1 MANLVSN
8 IDGIL
13 QIWDDGTVNIV
24 GGKLQMDAT
33 DVLLNNNNADFSA
46 LSVDSLSFSDA
57 SPTLSESGNYLRVQS
72 TDGYIDIG
80 ANNTSYGH
88 FYTDRPSF
96 FFGSKIRS
104 GGNQF
109 ESHTADLALS
119 RIGSTT
125 ARLRVTAG
133 TTISDQD
140 FDVTGD
146 VTISGDLTVSG
157 DTVTLNTTTIT
168 AEDAVIMLNS
178 GQATPA
184 NDVGLIFQRY
194 SSPTSGNYN
203 TAIIW
208 DESADKFSFG
218 STAEAGADADIT
230 LVSDWFNIHSTGNV
244 GINVATP
251 SRQQYGSTDPRL
263 HVYGSENTGFNL
275 VARFQS
281 GTDQNDSGAAILV
294 NHGNDRGLLIEGG
307 RGGAGTSA
315 DDDGIAHLG
324 LLDSG
329 ANLTR
334 MLTLKQH
341 TYAGSDNRYSVGIGT
356 AAPEAKLDL
365 YTNGIVSA
373 STYVPDWSSTTSTE
387 AIQTTGTYRDMIITN
402 RHSTSKHDVY
412 GFAATTLEFR
422 GTNSSH
428 EWELG
433 KIMGVVDPHSSTGNL
448 GGLVFFASDGGT
460 TDGAGRINRGAASR
474 PYMSIG
480 NDIIYANA
488 NIGIGVTNPT
498 QALQVSGNITVTGTV
513 DGRDIATDGT
523 KLDGIEANATADQT
537 KADIDAL
544 NIDAD
549 TLDSLNSTQFIRSD
563 AADTATGKITFD
575 GGIEGQAIYLSGAQN
590 FDNLKDIG
598 FYSLYNANA
607 SGHTNA
613 PFQYGAM
620 ISSNSNASGGMGM
633 QLAHERTG
641 QGTFIRGMNDSGD
654 TWYDWEEIWTS
665 GTDGAGSGL
674 DADLLDGQQGT
685 YYQKKTAIQDAPPSG
700 AAGDLWYESDT
711 GILFVYYGGAWI
723 DSAPGI
729 QTSDNLQIASL
740 GVGQAASGTSGE
752 IVCSS
757 IGIGT
762 NNPSYKLH
770 IVDGN
775 NHAYVGDTQGDSTMS
790 LRLQDNSSYPVE
802 VQAFSDT
809 LRFNTSTSALAA
821 PSTKMIILSNGHV
834 GIGTNTPNTQ
844 FEVFDGST
852 WDTANFTSSAG
863 TGGGITLHAS
873 NTGAKWS
880 IIAQGTTGGANDN
893 NLGFHLTANGT
904 SSSTTGYKATL
915 THDGHFGLGTSSPY
929 KKLEVTGDMQLD
941 ADNASIWLKSGT
953 TGTSG
958 KIKWTFN
965 SDATVYANVGIDYD
979 TRASRGFDI
988 DVGYPITLDSTT
1000 YTDFRIG
1007 GAFQGRWTTTG
1018 LGVGITNPAT
1028 KLHVVGNIYATGDV
1042 TAYYSDIRL
1051 KDVEGN
1057 IESALDKVNTLDGFY
1072 YTGNDIAKSLG
1083 YEKLE
1088 REVGVSAQQIEEV
1101 LPEAVTNIPGNDE
1114 YKTVKYERI
1123 VPLLI
1128 ESIKEIDKKYQ
1139 DKIDMLMKEI
1149 EILKG
1154 KG

>member
-24 GGKLQMDAT
+24 GGKLQIDAS

-294 NHGNDRGLLIEGG
+294 NHGNDRGILIEGG
-307 RGGAGTSA
+307 RGGAGTAA

-334 MLTLKQH
+334 ILTLKQH
-341 TYAGSDNRYSVGIGT
+341 TYAGTDNRFSVGIGT
-356 AAPEAKLDL
+356 TQPEAKLDL

-412 GFAATTLEFR
+412 GFATTTLEFR
-422 GTNSSH
+422 GTNASH

-433 KIMGVVDPHSSTGNL
+433 KIMGVVDPHSSTGNV

-513 DGRDIATDGT
+513 DGRDMTADGT

-563 AADTATGKITFD
+563 AADTATGKITFS
-575 GGIEGQAIYLSGAQN
+575 GGIDSQANFLNGAQN
-590 FDNLKDIG
+590 FDNLKLSG
-598 FYSLYNANA
+598 AYSLYNVNA
-607 SGHTNA
+607 SGSVNA

-620 ISSNSNASGGMGM
+620 ITAGNTANSGGMAM

-641 QGTFIRGMNDSGD
+641 GGTYIRGMNDTGD
-654 TWYDWEEIWTS
+654 TWYDWDEIWTS
-665 GTDGAGSGL
+665 GTDGSGSGL

-685 YYQKKTAIQDAPPSG
+685 YYQKRTAIQDAPPSG
-700 AAGDLWYESDT
+700 VAGDLWYESDT

-729 QTSDNLQIASL
+729 QTSDNLQVASL

-752 IVCSS
+752 IVCGSV
-757 IGIGT
+757 GIGT
-762 NNPSYKLH
+762 NNP
-770 IVDGN
+770 
-775 NHAYVGDTQGDSTMS
+775 
-790 LRLQDNSSYPVE
+790 
-802 VQAFSDT
+802 
-809 LRFNTSTSALAA
+809 
-821 PSTKMIILSNGHV
+821 
-834 GIGTNTPNTQ
+834 
-844 FEVFDGST
+844 
-852 WDTANFTSSAG
+852 
-863 TGGGITLHAS
+863 
-873 NTGAKWS
+873 
-880 IIAQGTTGGANDN
+880 
-893 NLGFHLTANGT
+893 
-904 SSSTTGYKATL
+904 
-915 THDGHFGLGTSSPY
+915 Y
-929 KKLEVTGDMQLD
+929 KKLEVAGDIQLD
-941 ADNASIWLKSGT
+941 ANNASIWLKSGVG
-953 TGTSG
+953 GTSG
-958 KIKWTFN
+958 KIKWTYN
-965 SDATVYANVGIDYD
+965 SDTTVYANVGIDYD

-1007 GAFQGRWTTTG
+1007 GAFHGRWTTTG

-1101 LPEAVTNIPGNDE
+1101 LPEAVTNIPGNEE